1 MNNQQAQT
9 QTIGLGK
16 AFGILLHTLV
26 SVILFIPRIIGSA
39 NKVMDM
45 TDDVLDA
52 GKEITSTMK
61 ESAQDF
67 RTLSKLEADANHA
80 ARLKE
85 INSLRTVN
93 NLEEVQVNTTRQ
105 LSAEAQA
112 QLAALNQK

>member
-1 MNNQQAQT
+1 MNNQQQQT

-16 AFGILLHTLV
+16 AFGIFLSTLV
-26 SVILFIPRIIGSA
+26 SVVLFIPRIIGSM
-39 NKVMDM
+39 NKAMDM
-45 TDDVLDA
+45 VDDTLDA

-67 RTLSKLEADANHA
+67 RTMSKLEADANHA

-93 NLEEVQVNTTRQ
+93 NLEEVQVNTSRQ

-112 QLAALNQK
+112 QLAALQQK

>member
-1 MNNQQAQT
+1 MNNQQQQT

-16 AFGILLHTLV
+16 AFGIILSTIV
-26 SVILFIPRIIGSA
+26 SIVLFIPRLVQSA
-39 NKVMDM
+39 NKAMDM
-45 TDDVLDA
+45 VDDTLDA

-67 RTLSKLEADANHA
+67 RTMSKLEADANHA

-93 NLEEVQVNTTRQ
+93 NLEEVQVNTSRQ

-112 QLAALNQK
+112 QLAALQQK

>member
-1 MNNQQAQT
+1 MSQQQPQT
-9 QTIGLGK
+9 VGLGK
-16 AFGILLHTLV
+16 AFGIILSTIV
-26 SVILFIPRIIGSA
+26 SIVLFIPRLVASA
-39 NKVMDM
+39 NKGLDM
-45 TDDVLDA
+45 VDDLLES

-67 RTLSKLEADANHA
+67 RTMSKLEADANHA

-93 NLEEVQVNTTRQ
+93 NLEEVQVNTSRQ

-112 QLAALNQK
+112 QLAALQQK

>member
-1 MNNQQAQT
+1 MSNNQQQT

-16 AFGILLHTLV
+16 AFGILLSTLV
-26 SVILFIPRIIGSA
+26 SVVLFIPRIIGSA

-67 RTLSKLEADANHA
+67 RTMSKLEADANHA
-80 ARLKE
+80 SRLKE

-93 NLEEVQVNTTRQ
+93 NLDEVQVNTTRK

-112 QLAALNQK
+112 QLDALQQK